1 MQSLIDSESSFNPLQ
16 YLLLYKS
23 NPNIAKKLAEKADLF
38 IQALQ
43 MPEINIQV
51 IQSLSFHGIPDEI
64 KGLRSLGWR
73 LLLNYLPT
81 KDRSKWAGILEQN
94 LQNYEFFIKDF
105 LVYKNKENLNVKP
118 SKDSSKVDFITVKD
132 HPLSKSKESD
142 WNILFKDL
150 ELWDE
155 IEKDTKRTRSEI
167 SFFLDKTDPPST
179 YPILSRYVK
188 KDPRFTSKTEQ
199 FYKVANN
206 EEKPE
211 VQHDVMTRILYLY
224 AKLNPG
230 VRYVQGMNE
239 ILAPIYYCF
248 SHDGNPFFKKYIE
261 SDSFFC
267 FSILMGDIKDGFIRS
282 LDNSSAGIK
291 ARIQSFHE
299 TFQKVEPEL
308 WQHFEDQAVNPQFYS
323 LRWLMLLLTQ
333 EFQISDVLRLWDSL
347 LSHPNKMV
355 YLNFLCAAI
364 AINSKEKLLTEEFSG
379 IMETLQ
385 NTDGYDLNKFLV
397 IANKLY
403 KENCEI

>member
-1 MQSLIDSESSFNPLQ
+1 MQSSDIPQSLD
-16 YLLLYKS
+16 YLLIYKS
-23 NPNIAKKLAEKADLF
+23 NPNLAKKIVEKVELYL
-38 IQALQ
+38 QAFQ
-43 MPEINIQV
+43 MPDINLQV

-73 LLLNYLPT
+73 LLLGYLH
-81 KDRSKWAGILEQN
+81 KDKSKWASILDQN
-94 LQNYEFFIKDF
+94 LKNYESFIKEF
-105 LVYKNKENLNVKP
+105 LVYKNKENQNV
-118 SKDSSKVDFITVKD
+118 SKNPNSINFVSVKD
-132 HPLSKSKESD
+132 HPLNKSKESD

-167 SFFLDKTDPPST
+167 SFFLDKTDPQST

-188 KDPRFTSKTEQ
+188 KDPRFASKTEQ
-199 FYKVANN
+199 FHKVANSD
-206 EEKPE
+206 EKPE
-211 VQHDVMTRILYLY
+211 VQHDVMTRMLFLY

-239 ILAPIYYCF
+239 ILAPIYYVF

-267 FSILMGDIKDGFIRS
+267 FSILMGEIKDGFIRS

-291 ARIQSFHE
+291 ARIEFFHE
-299 TFQKVEPEL
+299 TLQKLEPEICK
-308 WQHFEDQAVNPQFYS
+308 HFDEQGIHPQFYS

-347 LSHPNKMV
+347 LSHPNKML
-355 YLNFLCAAI
+355 YLNFLCSAI
-364 AINSKEKLLTEEFSG
+364 VIASKEKLMGEEFSG

-385 NTDGYDLNKFLV
+385 NTDEYDLTKLLT

-403 KENCEI
+403 KENCET